1 MRVWIDMTA
10 SAHPLVFRPLIGLL
24 RARGAEVEITT
35 RDYGQTLEL
44 LRLHGLDGEPIG
56 RHAGRSRAAKAR
68 AMASRLSSLR
78 IGYLKTEFETTPPP
92 NATASQQALT
102 AKRNAMYKEAL
113 DVLTKAGA
121 NLTPIELPKF
131 PTQNIR
137 YILTAEAATAFD
149 DITRDG
155 RVNQLSGQDAGDWPN
170 TFRTNRF
177 VPAVEYLRA
186 QRARVL
192 LMREM
197 DKLMSQWDVFVS
209 PAPGSASLTITN
221 LTGHPAVCLPCGF
234 LDIPGPNNGPVQHL
248 PQAIMFTGGLYD
260 EASPLRVALAF
271 EKATA
276 WHTMHPKVDW
286 A

>member
-1 MRVWIDMTA
+1 M
-10 SAHPLVFRPLIGLL
+10 
-24 RARGAEVEITT
+24 
-35 RDYGQTLEL
+35 
-44 LRLHGLDGEPIG
+44 
-56 RHAGRSRAAKAR
+56 
-68 AMASRLSSLR
+68 
-78 IGYLKTEFETTPPP
+78 
-92 NATASQQALT
+92 
-102 AKRNAMYKEAL
+102 
-113 DVLTKAGA
+113 
-121 NLTPIELPKF
+121 TPIELPKF

-155 RVNQLSGQDAGDWPN
+155 RVNQLSGQDPGDWPN
-170 TFRTNRF
+170 TFRTARF

-209 PAPGSASLTITN
+209 PAPGSASLIITN
-221 LTGHPAVCLPCGF
+221 LTGQPAVCVPCGF
-234 LDIPGPNNGPVQHL
+234 TGTPSL
-248 PQAIMFTGGLYD
+248 PRAIMFTGGLYD
-260 EASPLRVALAF
+260 EAAPLRVALAF
-271 EKATA
+271 EQATR

>member
-1 MRVWIDMTA
+1 MYQDALSALEKAGVKMTA
-10 SAHPLVFRPLIGLL
+10 
-24 RARGAEVEITT
+24 
-35 RDYGQTLEL
+35 
-44 LRLHGLDGEPIG
+44 
-56 RHAGRSRAAKAR
+56 
-68 AMASRLSSLR
+68 
-78 IGYLKTEFETTPPP
+78 
-92 NATASQQALT
+92 
-102 AKRNAMYKEAL
+102 
-113 DVLTKAGA
+113 
-121 NLTPIELPKF
+121 IELPKF
-131 PTQNIR
+131 PTQSIR

-170 TFRTNRF
+170 IFRTSRF
-177 VPAVEYLRA
+177 IPAVEYLRA

-221 LTGHPAVCLPCGF
+221 LTGQPAVCVPCG
-234 LDIPGPNNGPVQHL
+234 LLNNL

-271 EKATA
+271 EQATK